1 VETVFEQIITRTLAQ
16 GKKVI
21 ILTSHFDSTLPQHE
35 NYANLEIF
43 RVGNSRLSFMLHA
56 FFKGIKI
63 LKTHPIDLIH
73 TSTY

>member
-1 VETVFEQIITRTLAQ
+1 METVFEQIITRTLAQ

-63 LKTHPIDLIH
+63 LKTHRIALIH